1 MKLHI
6 TDEAKKQLQQL
17 QPVNH
22 SMLRLYYDTD
32 GCGCGVD
39 GMPILHFTDQQT
51 VYDEEVENDN
61 YTVIIDDQQKL
72 FFDESMTLEWNGQLF
87 RLKSP
92 KGMLNASIS
101 STDIEK
107 GGALVEQDE

>member
-1 MKLHI
+1 MRLHI
-6 TDEAKKQLQQL
+6 TEQAIKQLQQL
-17 QPVNH
+17 QPANC

-39 GMPILHFTDQQT
+39 GMPIIHFTNQRT
-51 VYDEEVENDN
+51 LYDEEVENDH

-72 FFDESMTLEWNGQLF
+72 FFDDNMTLEWNGQLF

-101 STDIEK
+101 SRDIER